1 MVKTT
6 NITEE
11 ENIRTLLGN
20 VMDPEIPVLSV
31 NDLGIVR
38 RIKVMVPLQQVEIVI
53 TPTYSGCPAMDVIAI
68 NIRMELLANGYQKI
82 TVTTELSPAWTTDWM
97 SDQGKQKLK
106 EYGIVPPAEREAHQE
121 LFAEAPPAECPQC
134 HSSNTFRIS
143 EFGSTACK
151 ALYQCR
157 DCGEPFDVFKCH

>member
-82 TVTTELSPAWTTDWM
+82 TETNELSPAWTTDRIT
-97 SDQGKQKLK
+97 DQGKHKLK
-106 EYGIVPPAEREAHQE
+106 E
-121 LFAEAPPAECPQC
+121 
-134 HSSNTFRIS
+134 
-143 EFGSTACK
+143 
-151 ALYQCR
+151 
-157 DCGEPFDVFKCH
+157 

>member
-68 NIRMELLANGYQKI
+68 NIRMEL
-82 TVTTELSPAWTTDWM
+82 
-97 SDQGKQKLK
+97 
-106 EYGIVPPAEREAHQE
+106 
-121 LFAEAPPAECPQC
+121 
-134 HSSNTFRIS
+134 
-143 EFGSTACK
+143 
-151 ALYQCR
+151 
-157 DCGEPFDVFKCH
+157 